1 MDDPD
6 LSARKHLAGS
16 DPAFP
21 ARREEAWGRI
31 VAALDGVLVP
41 AGYTLARTTWTRV
54 TSAGKSAVHL
64 LRNRYGWDVQ
74 IILRFVTP
82 DGSLPDHPDW
92 PGIEEVTLAEFF
104 EEAASDPGTLAFVDV
119 LERPD
124 CLEVAVATLREQVL
138 PWFEALHL
146 EDPPSGR
153 WPSRR

>member
-31 VAALDGVLVP
+31 VMALDGLLVP
-41 AGYTLARTTWTRV
+41 AGYTLAKTTWSRATG
-54 TSAGKSAVHL
+54 AGRSAVHL
-64 LRNRYGWDVQ
+64 QRNRYGWDVQ

-82 DGSLPDHPDW
+82 HGELPDHPDW
-92 PGIEEVTLAEFF
+92 PGGEDVTLAEFF
-104 EEAASDPGTLAFVDV
+104 ERADSDPGTLAFVDV

-124 CLEVAVATLREQVL
+124 CLDLAMEILREQAL
-138 PWFEALHL
+138 PWFAALHQ
-146 EDPPSGR
+146 DG
-153 WPSRR
+153 